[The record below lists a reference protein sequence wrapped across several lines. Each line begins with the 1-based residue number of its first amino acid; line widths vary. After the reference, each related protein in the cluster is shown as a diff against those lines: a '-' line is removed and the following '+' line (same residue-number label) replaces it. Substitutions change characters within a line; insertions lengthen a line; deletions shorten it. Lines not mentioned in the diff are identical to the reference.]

1 MNYFNF
7 IKEKV
12 DVKKRSL
19 SKLLFALMVYGLL
32 QGIIES
38 PLIIGVYR
46 VEAIASLL
54 LIVSS
59 AVVAFLQLKH
69 GTVNIVREY
78 VDIEQYDNMQLA
90 KILISQFLLVLLLGL
105 IYIVGLVIVML
116 LLVSPILIGLVVIM
130 TIALTLGFTYLATIT
145 EFALISHLIDPS
157 ISIFKYYFKNV
168 GRYCQYMVGNVIKY
182 IVLSSLVQSA
192 TVIVIT
198 LFNAG
203 ANVQIF
209 ILFVGIII
217 ALITNVIVFWL
228 AMTFDQLATLKLLE
242 VQKTQNVENSCEI
255 DIDLHN

>member
-12 DVKKRSL
+12 DVKRRSL
-19 SKLLFALMVYGLL
+19 SKILFALMVYALL

-38 PLIIGVYR
+38 PLIVGVYR

-78 VDIEQYDNMQLA
+78 VDIKQYDNVQLA

-105 IYIVGLVIVML
+105 IYIVGIVIVML

-130 TIALTLGFTYLATIT
+130 TIALTFGFIYLATIT

-168 GRYCQYMVGNVIKY
+168 GSYCQYMVGNVIKFV
-182 IVLSSLVQSA
+182 VLSSIVQST

-198 LFNAG
+198 LFNVG

-209 ILFVGIII
+209 ILFVGIIT

-228 AMTFDQLATLKLLE
+228 GMTFDQLATLKLLE
-242 VQKTQNVENSCEI
+242 VQKTQNIENSCEI